1 MDNNEANQW
10 FKDNLFGHEP
20 NPNQLFIDRKVPGTY
35 NRILAFEENFDKES
49 AINETKNELRN
60 RLPKMNELI
69 DQLADTK
76 RTRDDLRVQ
85 YGYDFNAMTIEQLDR
100 LTNLNDEMEKIHNE
114 AKWIS
119 SNKYKNM
126 LKMKIKMLRD
136 KF

>member
-1 MDNNEANQW
+1 MDDNPANQW
-10 FKDNLFGHEP
+10 LKDNLFGHEP
-20 NPNQLFIDRKVPGTY
+20 NPVELFIDRRVPGTY
-35 NRILAFEENFDKES
+35 NRILALDNNAKEK
-49 AINETKNELRN
+49 AIKQTKNELRN

-85 YGYDFNAMTIEQLDR
+85 YGYDFDAMTNEQLER
-100 LTNLNDEMEKIHNE
+100 LNNLNDKMERIHKE

-126 LKMKIKMLRD
+126 LKMKIGMLRHQ
-136 KF
+136 F